1 MKKIF
6 KTQLS
11 AAVIVLIPAC
21 IGINYLGK
29 LFASFLKL
37 PLWLDSIGTCIG
49 AALGGPIIGA
59 ICGAANNL
67 IYGFTTGDNIT
78 LVYAL
83 TSLFIGLVVGIMAR
97 IGFMKTFPKALL
109 TACAGG
115 LAAVVVSTPLNIL
128 FWGGTT
134 GNVWGDAVFAATQAA
149 KLPLTLGSLLD
160 EIVVDVPDKLITLI
174 IVFLILKGLP
184 KKLTTLY
191 DTEETIESLD
201 LFMKTI
207 SLYTNN
213 GSWLTQLHPFTKLW
227 YLAAAICIPLLT
239 GSLWGFAAMIV
250 ISFALLKSGRLI
262 KKALPLI
269 AFSFTIILTI
279 FLIHG
284 LVNQQNK
291 NVLFAIGFL
300 RFYKEGLLYAAHIGL
315 NILNMLLSFAI
326 VVLST
331 RPSELVDELERKGIS
346 PRFGYIINSVFQ
358 IIPQMMGTMHTITD
372 AQRSRGMETE
382 GNLLVR
388 IKAFLP
394 LISPVVM
401 SALTAT
407 RERAIALEVRGF
419 GAKGTKTWLHPHQKT
434 KTDRIFSWL
443 CIAGLIL
450 TLAGRIYLWLF

>member
-1 MKKIF
+1 
-6 KTQLS
+6 
-11 AAVIVLIPAC
+11 
-21 IGINYLGK
+21 
-29 LFASFLKL
+29 
-37 PLWLDSIGTCIG
+37 
-49 AALGGPIIGA
+49 
-59 ICGAANNL
+59 
-67 IYGFTTGDNIT
+67 
-78 LVYAL
+78 
-83 TSLFIGLVVGIMAR
+83 
-97 IGFMKTFPKALL
+97 
-109 TACAGG
+109 
-115 LAAVVVSTPLNIL
+115 
-128 FWGGTT
+128 
-134 GNVWGDAVFAATQAA
+134 
-149 KLPLTLGSLLD
+149 
-160 EIVVDVPDKLITLI
+160 
-174 IVFLILKGLP
+174 
-184 KKLTTLY
+184 
-191 DTEETIESLD
+191 
-201 LFMKTI
+201 MKTI

-239 GSLWGFAAMIV
+239 GSLWGFAVMII
-250 ISFALLKSGRLI
+250 ISFVLLKSGRLI

-331 RPSELVDELERKGIS
+331 RPSELVDELERKGFS

-358 IIPQMMGTMHTITD
+358 IIPQMMGTMHSITD

-419 GAKGTKTWLHPHQKT
+419 GAKGLKTWLHPHQKT
-434 KTDRIFSWL
+434 KADRIFSWL

-450 TLAGRIYLWLF
+450 ALAGRIYLWLF

>member
-1 MKKIF
+1 
-6 KTQLS
+6 
-11 AAVIVLIPAC
+11 
-21 IGINYLGK
+21 
-29 LFASFLKL
+29 
-37 PLWLDSIGTCIG
+37 
-49 AALGGPIIGA
+49 
-59 ICGAANNL
+59 
-67 IYGFTTGDNIT
+67 
-78 LVYAL
+78 
-83 TSLFIGLVVGIMAR
+83 
-97 IGFMKTFPKALL
+97 
-109 TACAGG
+109 
-115 LAAVVVSTPLNIL
+115 
-128 FWGGTT
+128 
-134 GNVWGDAVFAATQAA
+134 
-149 KLPLTLGSLLD
+149 
-160 EIVVDVPDKLITLI
+160 
-174 IVFLILKGLP
+174 
-184 KKLTTLY
+184 
-191 DTEETIESLD
+191 
-201 LFMKTI
+201 MKTI

-331 RPSELVDELERKGIS
+331 RPSELVDELERKGFS

-419 GAKGTKTWLHPHQKT
+419 NSKEKKSFLNVFHANAASRPIYWIL
-434 KTDRIFSWL
+434 L
-443 CIAGLIL
+443 IATVASVVWKLVMMF
-450 TLAGRIYLWLF
+450 A

>member
-1 MKKIF
+1 
-6 KTQLS
+6 
-11 AAVIVLIPAC
+11 
-21 IGINYLGK
+21 
-29 LFASFLKL
+29 
-37 PLWLDSIGTCIG
+37 
-49 AALGGPIIGA
+49 
-59 ICGAANNL
+59 
-67 IYGFTTGDNIT
+67 
-78 LVYAL
+78 
-83 TSLFIGLVVGIMAR
+83 
-97 IGFMKTFPKALL
+97 
-109 TACAGG
+109 
-115 LAAVVVSTPLNIL
+115 
-128 FWGGTT
+128 
-134 GNVWGDAVFAATQAA
+134 
-149 KLPLTLGSLLD
+149 
-160 EIVVDVPDKLITLI
+160 
-174 IVFLILKGLP
+174 
-184 KKLTTLY
+184 
-191 DTEETIESLD
+191 
-201 LFMKTI
+201 MKTI

-239 GSLWGFAAMIV
+239 GSLWGFAVMII

-331 RPSELVDELERKGIS
+331 RPSELVDELERKGFS

-358 IIPQMMGTMHTITD
+358 ILPQMMATRDVIAD

-382 GNLLVR
+382 GNMLVR

-401 SALTAT
+401 SSLINT

-419 GAKGTKTWLHPHQKT
+419 GRKQKKTWLY
-434 KTDRIFSWL
+434 DRPKCKWDP
-443 CIAGLIL
+443 AVRGIL
-450 TLAGRIYLWLF
+450 VFLLVLVIVWRIW

>member
-1 MKKIF
+1 
-6 KTQLS
+6 
-11 AAVIVLIPAC
+11 
-21 IGINYLGK
+21 
-29 LFASFLKL
+29 
-37 PLWLDSIGTCIG
+37 
-49 AALGGPIIGA
+49 
-59 ICGAANNL
+59 
-67 IYGFTTGDNIT
+67 
-78 LVYAL
+78 
-83 TSLFIGLVVGIMAR
+83 
-97 IGFMKTFPKALL
+97 
-109 TACAGG
+109 
-115 LAAVVVSTPLNIL
+115 
-128 FWGGTT
+128 
-134 GNVWGDAVFAATQAA
+134 
-149 KLPLTLGSLLD
+149 
-160 EIVVDVPDKLITLI
+160 
-174 IVFLILKGLP
+174 
-184 KKLTTLY
+184 
-191 DTEETIESLD
+191 
-201 LFMKTI
+201 MKTI

-239 GSLWGFAAMIV
+239 GSLWGFAVMII
-250 ISFALLKSGRLI
+250 ISFVLLKSGRLI

-331 RPSELVDELERKGIS
+331 RPSELVDELERKGFS

-358 IIPQMMGTMHTITD
+358 ILPQMMATRDVIAD

-382 GNLLVR
+382 GNMLVR

-401 SALTAT
+401 SSLINT

-419 GAKGTKTWLHPHQKT
+419 GRKQKKTWLY
-434 KTDRIFSWL
+434 DRPKCKWDP
-443 CIAGLIL
+443 AVRGIL
-450 TLAGRIYLWLF
+450 VFLLVLVIVWRIW